1 MKKLRKIKK
10 IIDFLKFKVISR
22 YILIIINGNSMMPEL
37 RNKSLKVVDKNHFK
51 INKIKRFEIVY
62 FVHQISKKDNPIM
75 YVKRVIGLPNE
86 WVEIKGNNLYV
97 NDKKIN
103 CNYWQKS
110 HFEKSYVWDTNF
122 DDFVVIGDN
131 LDFSTDSRKFGTVK
145 LQNIIGKIL

>member
-22 YILIIINGNSMMPEL
+22 YILIIINGSSMMPEL

-110 HFEKSYVWDTNF
+110 HYDKSYVWDTNF

-131 LDFSTDSRKFGTVK
+131 LDFSTDSRNFGTVK
-145 LQNIIGKIL
+145 LQKIIGNIL